1 VYLRH
6 VAERSGRGVEGG
18 GELQAPA
25 DRFSIGRY
33 LASQRELRGISLDEL
48 ASRTKIPRR
57 NLERLE
63 SGAFDAQPDGFVR
76 GFVRTVADALGLD
89 SREAVMRMVGE
100 PAGGDEDR
108 SWWRARMAVLAV
120 VLGGVLLLL
129 GLGLRL
135 ATRWVV
141 EPAGG
146 PPDHVFRRDA
156 VRSLAEHEARGGHPA
171 PAGAETR
178 ARDSGT
184 APPAD
189 PMDD

>member
-1 VYLRH
+1 M
-6 VAERSGRGVEGG
+6 AEGSGRSVGG
-18 GELQAPA
+18 GADPQPPA

-76 GFVRTVADALGLD
+76 GFVRTVAEALGLD
-89 SREAVMRMVGE
+89 SQDAVMRMVSE
-100 PAGGDEDR
+100 PASGDDER
-108 SWWRARMAVLAV
+108 LWWRARMALLAA
-120 VLGGVLLLL
+120 VLGGVLLLLL

-146 PPDHVFRRDA
+146 PPDHVYRRDA
-156 VRSLAEHEARGGHPA
+156 VRSLAEQGARGGHPA
-171 PAGAETR
+171 PAEPESET
-178 ARDSGT
+178 RDSGT
-184 APPAD
+184 APPANPAD
-189 PMDD
+189 R